1 MVNFFHYWWP
11 NLLKINPDFLQ
22 TLKTPIVKA
31 IKGKKVMEF
40 FTDQDYLKWKE
51 TGININSYQI
61 RYFKGLGTSKKEDA
75 KDTFKRLEELKVD
88 YYYKNKSCDESILL
102 AFEKDKN
109 IKIPK
114 KKENSDDVLEDV
126 VPSPKSQAQVI
137 MLL

>member
-1 MVNFFHYWWP
+1 
-11 NLLKINPDFLQ
+11 
-22 TLKTPIVKA
+22 
-31 IKGKKVMEF
+31 MEF

-109 IKIPK
+109 IRK
-114 KKENSDDVLEDV
+114 KNKQGFL
-126 VPSPKSQAQVI
+126 KFKFF
-137 MLL
+137 